1 MIQFLKKNRQEKK
14 LNELGIKFS
23 FLTYLFD
30 VNEFAT
36 LEYERLLNKRSSL
49 GVSIG
54 FNTITPVDGYQEI
67 DKPISNIPLFGMP
80 DKFYFVVQP
89 YYRYF
94 LERDTKVCSG

>member
-1 MIQFLKKNRQEKK
+1 M
-14 LNELGIKFS
+14 
-23 FLTYLFD
+23 TYLFD